1 MLLLWVLGPWL
12 LSPLTHVHA
21 APPPFAQV
29 SWTAWRALAFSGLI
43 CTAASTLLWNWGIHH
58 VPASRAGVFLNLEP
72 MLGSFLGVQLLGEH
86 LGPYAWIGGGLIL
99 SAALALTTQSH
110 QPEPNIL
117 LE

>member
-1 MLLLWVLGPWL
+1 
-12 LSPLTHVHA
+12 
-21 APPPFAQV
+21 
-29 SWTAWRALAFSGLI
+29 
-43 CTAASTLLWNWGIHH
+43 

-99 SAALALTTQSH
+99 SAALTLTTHSH